1 MLLTLLHAAMSALS
15 TEIVVPTCLAESN
28 SLAAKD
34 YTEVLLAK
42 HITMGRQVCT
52 SFCCTFFCIKQS
64 NFFDYL
70 INSHYSK

>member
-42 HITMGRQVCT
+42 HIILWVAKCAQAFAVRF
-52 SFCCTFFCIKQS
+52 SALSKAIF
-64 NFFDYL
+64 L
-70 INSHYSK
+70 II